1 MFSTFFSLEMF
12 IPSEMEQISL
22 PLDNV
27 KEKLEPLEPNQ
38 DYIDA
43 FQLESELMDSPP
55 LPNST
60 IYTDVNVVPEHE
72 KGELGHSISNLEGEI
87 AGLKQK
93 ERLLD
98 KKRREALNKILDIKG
113 SIRVFCRVR
122 PFLLSDRRR
131 IHEPISIGLEKVV
144 VKSVGIR
151 KEYRYDK
158 VFHQAATQ
166 EDVFVEVE
174 PILRSALDGHNVCIL
189 AYGQTGTGKTF
200 TMDGT
205 NNQAGIIPRAT
216 EELFRQASLDNSSI
230 TFSMSMLEVYMGNL
244 RDLLAPKVASR
255 THEVAAK
262 CLNIQTD
269 PKGMVEVEG
278 LTQVQIP
285 DTAKAKWWYAKG
297 RRARSTSWTNVNET
311 SSRSHCL
318 MRITISRH
326 GDDSKAKAQV
336 SKLWMVDLG
345 GSERLLKTGA
355 TGQTLDEGRSINLSL
370 SALGDV
376 IAALRRK
383 RGHVPYRN
391 SKLTQ
396 ILKDSLGHS
405 SKVLMLV
412 HISPCEED
420 VGETI
425 CSLSFANRARAIETY
440 RDLTEDINMQRQKR
454 ILELEVEMR
463 EAEEECQK
471 VRYQVQKAEFLL
483 SENRELL
490 STTYHV
496 PDDKENAPISPKEDY
511 KEVNSTSRVTEKGIR
526 RNMTSPFPR
535 FMTSTVASRQRQSA
549 AEKLVVGRARS
560 LRSATRSSLQFSAS
574 QSFSYSEFRFRA
586 ILKESNRKSRYG
598 ETKPLL
604 PESPK
609 CNGPEMKMASLP
621 RSKTV
626 ISSDP
631 NLRTTLSRHRRR
643 MSDLI

>member
-1 MFSTFFSLEMF
+1 MFSTFSSLEMF

-158 VFHQAATQ
+158 VFHQAAPQ

-205 NNQAGIIPRAT
+205 NNQAGIIPRAI

>member
-1 MFSTFFSLEMF
+1 MFVS
-12 IPSEMEQISL
+12 SEMEQISL

-27 KEKLEPLEPNQ
+27 KEKMEPMEPNP
-38 DYIDA
+38 DYLDG
-43 FQLESELMDSPP
+43 FQLQSELIDSPP
-55 LPNST
+55 LPNPT

-72 KGELGHSISNLEGEI
+72 KDELEQSILNLEGEI
-87 AGLKQK
+87 ADLKLK

-98 KKRREALNKILDIKG
+98 KKRREALNEILDIKG
-113 SIRVFCRVR
+113 SIRAFCRVR

-131 IHEPISIGLEKVV
+131 IHEPVSTGLEKVV

-151 KEYRYDK
+151 KEYRFDK

-205 NNQAGIIPRAT
+205 NNQAGIIPRAV

-255 THEVAAK
+255 TYEVAAK
-262 CLNIQTD
+262 CNLNIQTD

-285 DTAKAKWWYAKG
+285 DSAKAKWWYAKG
-297 RRARSTSWTNVNET
+297 RRARSTSWTNVNEI

-326 GDDSKAKAQV
+326 GDDSKAKAHV

-355 TGQTLDEGRSINLSL
+355 TGQTLDEGRAINLSL

-376 IAALRRK
+376 IAALRRR

-396 ILKDSLGHS
+396 ILKDSLGDS

-412 HISPCEED
+412 HISPWEED

-440 RDLTEDINMQRQKR
+440 RDLTEDINKQRQKR
-454 ILELEVEMR
+454 ILELEVDMR

-471 VRYQVQKAEFLL
+471 VRYQIQKAELLL
-483 SENRELL
+483 SENRELS
-490 STTYHV
+490 STAYQV
-496 PDDKENAPISPKEDY
+496 PDDKENTPVNPEEGY
-511 KEVNSTSRVTEKGIR
+511 GEVHITPRVTDKGTR
-526 RNMTSPFPR
+526 RNMTSSFPR

-549 AEKLVVGRARS
+549 SEKVVVGRARS
-560 LRSATRSSLQFSAS
+560 LRSTTRSSLQFSAS
-574 QSFSYSEFRFRA
+574 QSLSYSELRLGA

-604 PESPK
+604 PKNPN
-609 CNGPEMKMASLP
+609 CNGSDTKTTLFP
-621 RSKTV
+621 RSKLV
-626 ISSDP
+626 NSSDP
-631 NLRTTLSRHRRR
+631 NLRNTLSRHRRR
-643 MSDLI
+643 MSDLV

>member
-158 VFHQAATQ
+158 VFHQAAPQ

-205 NNQAGIIPRAT
+205 NNQAGIIPRAI

-262 CLNIQTD
+262 
-269 PKGMVEVEG
+269 
-278 LTQVQIP
+278 
-285 DTAKAKWWYAKG
+285 
-297 RRARSTSWTNVNET
+297 
-311 SSRSHCL
+311 
-318 MRITISRH
+318 
-326 GDDSKAKAQV
+326 
-336 SKLWMVDLG
+336 
-345 GSERLLKTGA
+345 
-355 TGQTLDEGRSINLSL
+355 
-370 SALGDV
+370 
-376 IAALRRK
+376 
-383 RGHVPYRN
+383 
-391 SKLTQ
+391 
-396 ILKDSLGHS
+396 
-405 SKVLMLV
+405 
-412 HISPCEED
+412 
-420 VGETI
+420 
-425 CSLSFANRARAIETY
+425 
-440 RDLTEDINMQRQKR
+440 
-454 ILELEVEMR
+454 
-463 EAEEECQK
+463 
-471 VRYQVQKAEFLL
+471 
-483 SENRELL
+483 
-490 STTYHV
+490 
-496 PDDKENAPISPKEDY
+496 
-511 KEVNSTSRVTEKGIR
+511 
-526 RNMTSPFPR
+526 
-535 FMTSTVASRQRQSA
+535 
-549 AEKLVVGRARS
+549 
-560 LRSATRSSLQFSAS
+560 
-574 QSFSYSEFRFRA
+574 
-586 ILKESNRKSRYG
+586 
-598 ETKPLL
+598 
-604 PESPK
+604 
-609 CNGPEMKMASLP
+609 
-621 RSKTV
+621 
-626 ISSDP
+626 
-631 NLRTTLSRHRRR
+631 
-643 MSDLI
+643 

>member
-27 KEKLEPLEPNQ
+27 KEKLEPMEPNQ

-43 FQLESELMDSPP
+43 FQLESELMDSPA

-205 NNQAGIIPRAT
+205 NNQAGIIPRAI
-216 EELFRQASLDNSSI
+216 EELFRQASLDNSST

-355 TGQTLDEGRSINLSL
+355 TGQTLDEGRAINLSL

-440 RDLTEDINMQRQKR
+440 RDLTEDINMLRQKR

-511 KEVNSTSRVTEKGIR
+511 KEVNSTSRVTDKGIR

>member
-205 NNQAGIIPRAT
+205 NNQAGIIPRAI

>member
-27 KEKLEPLEPNQ
+27 KEKLEPMEPNQ

-43 FQLESELMDSPP
+43 FQLESELTDSPP

-205 NNQAGIIPRAT
+205 NNQAGIIPRAI

-355 TGQTLDEGRSINLSL
+355 TGQTLDEGRAINLSL

-440 RDLTEDINMQRQKR
+440 RDLTEDINMLRQKR

-511 KEVNSTSRVTEKGIR
+511 KEVNSTSRVTDKGIR

>member
-27 KEKLEPLEPNQ
+27 KEKLEPMEPNQ

-43 FQLESELMDSPP
+43 FQLESELMDSPA

-205 NNQAGIIPRAT
+205 NNQAGIIPRAI

-355 TGQTLDEGRSINLSL
+355 TGQTLDEGRAINLSL

-440 RDLTEDINMQRQKR
+440 RDLTEDINMLRQKR

-511 KEVNSTSRVTEKGIR
+511 KEVNSTSRVTDKGIR

>member
-27 KEKLEPLEPNQ
+27 KEKLEPMEPNQ

-72 KGELGHSISNLEGEI
+72 KGELEHSISNLEGEI

-205 NNQAGIIPRAT
+205 NNQAGIIPRAI

-355 TGQTLDEGRSINLSL
+355 TGQTLDEGRAINLSL

-463 EAEEECQK
+463 ESEEECQK

-511 KEVNSTSRVTEKGIR
+511 KEVNSTSRVTDKGIR

>member
-1 MFSTFFSLEMF
+1 MF

-27 KEKLEPLEPNQ
+27 KEKLEPMEPNQ

-43 FQLESELMDSPP
+43 FQLESELMDSPS

-72 KGELGHSISNLEGEI
+72 KGQLGHSILNLEGEI

-205 NNQAGIIPRAT
+205 NNQAGIIPRAI

-355 TGQTLDEGRSINLSL
+355 TGQTLDEGRAINLSL

-463 EAEEECQK
+463 ESEEECQK
-471 VRYQVQKAEFLL
+471 VRYQVQKVEFLL

-496 PDDKENAPISPKEDY
+496 PDDKENAPISPKEVY
-511 KEVNSTSRVTEKGIR
+511 KEVNSTSRVTDKGIR

-549 AEKLVVGRARS
+549 AEKFVVGQARS

-621 RSKTV
+621 RNKTV

>member
-27 KEKLEPLEPNQ
+27 KEKLEPMEPNQ

-174 PILRSALDGHNVCIL
+174 PILRSALDGHNVCML

-205 NNQAGIIPRAT
+205 NNQAGIIPRAI

-355 TGQTLDEGRSINLSL
+355 TGQTLDEGRAINLSL

-440 RDLTEDINMQRQKR
+440 RDLTEDINMLRQKR

-511 KEVNSTSRVTEKGIR
+511 KEVNSTSRVTDKGIR

>member
-27 KEKLEPLEPNQ
+27 KEKLEPMEPNQ

-205 NNQAGIIPRAT
+205 NNQAGIIPRAI

-355 TGQTLDEGRSINLSL
+355 TGQTLDEGRAINLSL

-463 EAEEECQK
+463 ESEEECQK

-511 KEVNSTSRVTEKGIR
+511 REVNSTSRVTDKGIR

>member
-27 KEKLEPLEPNQ
+27 KEKLEPMEPNQ

-205 NNQAGIIPRAT
+205 NNQAGIIPRAI

-355 TGQTLDEGRSINLSL
+355 TGQTLDEGRAINLSL

-440 RDLTEDINMQRQKR
+440 RDLTEDINMLRQKR

-490 STTYHV
+490 STKYHV

-511 KEVNSTSRVTEKGIR
+511 KEINSTSRVTDKGIR

-631 NLRTTLSRHRRR
+631 NLRTTLSHHRRR

>member
-1 MFSTFFSLEMF
+1 MF

-205 NNQAGIIPRAT
+205 NNQAGIIPRAI

>member
-27 KEKLEPLEPNQ
+27 KEKLEPMEPNQ

-72 KGELGHSISNLEGEI
+72 KGELEHSISNLEGEI

-131 IHEPISIGLEKVV
+131 IHEPISLGLEKVV

-205 NNQAGIIPRAT
+205 NNQAGIIPRAI

-355 TGQTLDEGRSINLSL
+355 TGQTLDEGRAINLSL

-440 RDLTEDINMQRQKR
+440 RDLTEDINMLRQKR

-511 KEVNSTSRVTEKGIR
+511 KEVNSTSRVTDKGIR

-631 NLRTTLSRHRRR
+631 NLRTTLSHHRRR

>member
-27 KEKLEPLEPNQ
+27 KEKLEPMEPNQ

-43 FQLESELMDSPP
+43 FQLESELMDSPA

-205 NNQAGIIPRAT
+205 NNQAGIIPRAI
-216 EELFRQASLDNSSI
+216 EELFRQASLDNSST

-355 TGQTLDEGRSINLSL
+355 TGQTLDEGRAINLSL

-440 RDLTEDINMQRQKR
+440 RDLTEDINMLRQKR

-483 SENRELL
+483 RENRELL

-511 KEVNSTSRVTEKGIR
+511 REVNSTSRVTDKGIR

>member
-1 MFSTFFSLEMF
+1 MF

-38 DYIDA
+38 DHIDA

-131 IHEPISIGLEKVV
+131 IHEPISFGLEKVV

-205 NNQAGIIPRAT
+205 NNQAGIIPRAI

-549 AEKLVVGRARS
+549 AEKLVGGRARS

-609 CNGPEMKMASLP
+609 CNGPEEDGLLASKQDSYFI
-621 RSKTV
+621 RSKLENHAF
-626 ISSDP
+626 SSQKKDV
-631 NLRTTLSRHRRR
+631 
-643 MSDLI
+643 